1 MIDFTKIPEKL
12 KSFLINLML
21 IPFWYIAIYLFHP
34 IFYTNSDLIIIFFM
48 CVGLTIV
55 SSILFAFIHSSIDD
69 EVDVIDTEEILTST
83 VLRILL
89 LSLLIFGNYMFY
101 IFFGIRLL
109 FYGLLLIY
117 YGFYILALLII
128 LLIKK

>member
-1 MIDFTKIPEKL
+1 
-12 KSFLINLML
+12 
-21 IPFWYIAIYLFHP
+21 
-34 IFYTNSDLIIIFFM
+34 M
-48 CVGLTIV
+48 CFGLTIV

-117 YGFYILALLII
+117 YGFYILALLI
-128 LLIKK
+128 KK